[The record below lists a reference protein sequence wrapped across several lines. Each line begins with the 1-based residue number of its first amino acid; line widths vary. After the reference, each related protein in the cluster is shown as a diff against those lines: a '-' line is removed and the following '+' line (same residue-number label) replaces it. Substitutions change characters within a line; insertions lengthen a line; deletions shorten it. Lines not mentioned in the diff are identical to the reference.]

1 MGGDFAMTE
10 VNELKYIYVTV
21 LGKGIYVLD
30 FWNPNLK
37 FFTFINQEAEPDY
50 FFLKNV
56 KTKTWERLVK
66 FWFQKQKP
74 TENVSSKYTF
84 FL

>member
-30 FWNPNLK
+30 
-37 FFTFINQEAEPDY
+37 Y
-50 FFLKNV
+50 SM
-56 KTKTWERLVK
+56 
-66 FWFQKQKP
+66 FQIFGIQI
-74 TENVSSKYTF
+74 
-84 FL
+84 

>member
-30 FWNPNLK
+30 YIMF
-37 FFTFINQEAEPDY
+37 
-50 FFLKNV
+50 
-56 KTKTWERLVK
+56 
-66 FWFQKQKP
+66 
-74 TENVSSKYTF
+74 
-84 FL
+84 